1 MGTQPRLHFTLGRPD
16 LRSTA
21 LRASPSAAPPEAP
34 QTIQRRTVVDNL
46 LPVLPFVGIALLFW
60 LLFLRPAQRRQQAMS
75 RMQGGLTVGDEVM
88 LTAGIIGVLRSL
100 DEETVQLEVSPGVTV
115 RAVRAAV
122 AKVTTPMAQDDSRA
136 LAAEPDVEREE
147 N

>member
-1 MGTQPRLHFTLGRPD
+1 
-16 LRSTA
+16 
-21 LRASPSAAPPEAP
+21 
-34 QTIQRRTVVDNL
+34 VDNL

-60 LLFLRPAQRRQQAMS
+60 LLFLRPAQRRQQAIS

-136 LAAEPDVEREE
+136 LAAEPDVEPEE